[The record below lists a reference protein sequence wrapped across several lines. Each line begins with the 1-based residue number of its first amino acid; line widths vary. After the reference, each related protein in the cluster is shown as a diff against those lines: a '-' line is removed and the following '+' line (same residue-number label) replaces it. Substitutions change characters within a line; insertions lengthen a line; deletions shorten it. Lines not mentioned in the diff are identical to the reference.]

1 MKSPQSLDLLLSIDR
16 LCGVPI
22 RTQLEEQL
30 RRAIREQRLHAG
42 LQLPATRTLA
52 SEIGLSRGLVVEAY
66 EQLLAEG
73 WIVSRRGSGTRV
85 ASRGVGIAVAEVSSQ
100 QQGDL
105 PRFDFRPGS
114 PDPQRFPWSAWT
126 AAVRRGMAAAGA
138 DAFRYP
144 DHRGAPVLR
153 ASLARYL
160 ARARGCD
167 SAAERLLVCGGFTQA
182 MDLICRVLKE
192 RGARC
197 IAIEDPA
204 FESLGTNINAH
215 GLVTHRIAVDD
226 HGMQV
231 DRLRATAA
239 DAVVVTPAHQYPTG
253 AVLSP
258 LRRERLLAWAR
269 ERGALIIEDDYD
281 AEFRYDGPAC
291 GALQGQA
298 SEHTL
303 YVGTASKTLTPALR
317 LGWILAPAPM
327 ATALAALKRRVDRG
341 ASAIEQIALAGFI
354 EHGDL
359 DRHLRRMRVIYRRRR
374 DAVLAALAR
383 HRFEHRVHGISAGLH
398 LMIELSRDVDEF
410 ELVRQAQ
417 LQSVRLFAG
426 RGFWSQPQ
434 AAPPALV
441 LGYGA
446 IELEDIDEGIA
457 RLACIVREG
466 VPAVAALRA

>member
-1 MKSPQSLDLLLSIDR
+1 
-16 LCGVPI
+16 
-22 RTQLEEQL
+22 
-30 RRAIREQRLHAG
+30 
-42 LQLPATRTLA
+42 
-52 SEIGLSRGLVVEAY
+52 
-66 EQLLAEG
+66 
-73 WIVSRRGSGTRV
+73 
-85 ASRGVGIAVAEVSSQ
+85 
-100 QQGDL
+100 
-105 PRFDFRPGS
+105 
-114 PDPQRFPWSAWT
+114 
-126 AAVRRGMAAAGA
+126 
-138 DAFRYP
+138 
-144 DHRGAPVLR
+144 
-153 ASLARYL
+153 
-160 ARARGCD
+160 
-167 SAAERLLVCGGFTQA
+167 

-197 IAIEDPA
+197 VAIEDPA
-204 FESLGTNINAH
+204 FESLGTNINVH
-215 GLVTHRIAVDD
+215 GLVTHRLAVDD
-226 HGMQV
+226 GGMQV

-258 LRRERLLAWAR
+258 QRRDRLLAWAR
-269 ERGALIIEDDYD
+269 ERNALIIEDDYD
-281 AEFRYDGPAC
+281 AEFRYDGPAS

-298 SEHTL
+298 AEHTL

-317 LGWILAPAPM
+317 LGWILAPASM
-327 ATALAALKRRVDRG
+327 AAALAALKRRVDRG
-341 ASAIEQIALAGFI
+341 ASAIEQIALAEFI

-359 DRHLRRMRVIYRRRR
+359 DRHLRHMRLVYRQRR

-383 HRFEHRVHGISAGLH
+383 HRFEHRAHGIRAGLH
-398 LMIELSRDVDEF
+398 LMIELPRDVDEF

-457 RLACIVREG
+457 RLARIVRDG
-466 VPAVAALRA
+466 VRPAARLQA